1 LKINKEMLPG
11 SNSSITKAIQFKVLV
26 QHILMFS
33 TLIISNHCIAQS
45 SFYKESQVINM
56 GRGETLKVI
65 RCKGE
70 GARQLCELQHYVNN
84 KQVGNS
90 FWLTANGIAKQQ
102 KARLSKPVE
111 IKPNIIL
118 PQVVASQEKIA
129 LAYKAPTKKEAAK
142 VNAND
147 VVVAAP
153 QIIQEKQVLT
163 AAAEVIEKI
172 EPPKKVKKEFV
183 SHNPF
188 LSPQYKGNPTS
199 FKQSTDSLKVN

>member
-1 LKINKEMLPG
+1 
-11 SNSSITKAIQFKVLV
+11 
-26 QHILMFS
+26 
-33 TLIISNHCIAQS
+33 
-45 SFYKESQVINM
+45 M